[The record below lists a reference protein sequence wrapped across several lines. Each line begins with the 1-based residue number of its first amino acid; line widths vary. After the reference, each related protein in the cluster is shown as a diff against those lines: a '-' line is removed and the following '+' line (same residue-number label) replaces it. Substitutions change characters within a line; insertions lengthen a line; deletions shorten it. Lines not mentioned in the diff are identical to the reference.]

1 MWYNMNI
8 LVACEESQVVCIELR
23 NLRHNAFSCDIEKC
37 SGGHPEWH
45 IQQDVAPLLN
55 GFCTFETMNGIQ
67 HTIHKKWDMIIAFPP
82 CTYIT
87 NASAVRMRVNGEIV
101 KDRYEKA
108 MKAKEF
114 FLSILNAD
122 CEKIAIENPVPMKL
136 IGLPKYS
143 QIIQPYQF
151 GHPYS
156 KRTCLWLKNLPLLKP
171 TDIVDK
177 YEPYVNGGYR
187 DKNGVYKR
195 FPGRNERS
203 QKVRSKIFLGIGK
216 AMAEQWAQ

>member
-1 MWYNMNI
+1 MNI

-23 NLRHNAFSCDIEKC
+23 NLGHNAFSCDIENC

-45 IQQDVAPLLN
+45 IQQDVIPLLN
-55 GFCTFETMNGIQ
+55 GFCTFETMNGVQ

-136 IGLPKYS
+136 IGLPKYN

-171 TDIVDK
+171 TNIVDK
-177 YEPYVNGGYR
+177 YEPYINGGHKRKDGSYR
-187 DKNGVYKR
+187 SRIGGKKR
-195 FPGRNERS
+195 DS
-203 QKVRSKIFLGIGK
+203 KSRSKTFLGIGK
-216 AMAEQWAQ
+216 AMAKQWTQ